1 MKKPTSVVRV
11 WDPLVRLFH
20 WSLAIGFA
28 VAFLTEDDLLALH
41 VQAGYLILGLLLFRL
56 VWGFVGPRHARWSDF
71 VQEPAAIAAY
81 LADAVRFRA
90 GRHLGHNPAGGA
102 MVVALMLSL
111 VATSL
116 SGLALYGGQELSGP
130 LAFLVYWVPPAWSHA
145 LEDLHELLANL
156 TLLLVVLHLAGVV
169 LASLQHH
176 ENLVK
181 SMITG
186 YKRSETP

>member
-1 MKKPTSVVRV
+1 MRGTV
-11 WDPLVRLFH
+11 LVP
-20 WSLAIGFA
+20 
-28 VAFLTEDDLLALH
+28 DLP
-41 VQAGYLILGLLLFRL
+41 I
-56 VWGFVGPRHARWSDF
+56 
-71 VQEPAAIAAY
+71 EAAIAAY
-81 LADAVRFRA
+81 LADTARFRA
-90 GRHLGHNPAGGA
+90 SRHLGHNPAGGA

-111 VATSL
+111 AATGL
-116 SGLALYGGQELSGP
+116 SGLVLYGGQELSGP
-130 LAFLVYWVPPAWSHA
+130 LAFLAHWVPSAWSHA

-186 YKRSETP
+186 NKRSEAP